1 MICVRCFEAEFIFI
15 LLMFF
20 CVFSAVYYDVE
31 MMYSF
36 YCVVDLPLQMW
47 ASVGQILT
55 VVILI
60 SNLIVKYGS
69 GIAISLVLKQR
80 PGRFLFLF

>member
-1 MICVRCFEAEFIFI
+1 
-15 LLMFF
+15 
-20 CVFSAVYYDVE
+20 
-31 MMYSF
+31 
-36 YCVVDLPLQMW
+36 MW

-69 GIAISLVLKQR
+69 GIAISLVFKTTTWKIYFDFVVV
-80 PGRFLFLF
+80 GKNRFLASVRFLDCRVCCYSF

>member
-1 MICVRCFEAEFIFI
+1 
-15 LLMFF
+15 
-20 CVFSAVYYDVE
+20 
-31 MMYSF
+31 
-36 YCVVDLPLQMW
+36 MW

-80 PGRFLFLF
+80 PGRFFDFFGGGKNRFLASVRFLDCRVCCYSF